1 MEKKLRSLFDYQRFE
16 NNKGLERLIRD
27 TESRYSKAL
36 NDDDLFSVNAAG
48 TVDEG
53 DKKKD
58 EE

>member
-27 TESRYSKAL
+27 TESRYSKAIS
-36 NDDDLFSVNAAG
+36 DDDLFNVNAAG
-48 TVDEG
+48 AIDEG